1 MEEIKD
7 LLLKMQQQIVDEIE
21 EDRNK
26 SESAVTSDIGDSI
39 DHANE
44 ERSRELY
51 QLLCERDLKKLDQI
65 KEALERMKDDDYGV
79 CESCGDDIAKKRLM
93 AMPFT
98 RLCIK
103 CKNEEERTTGSD
115 VSIDS
120 PTHIPDISN
129 EDDYS

>member
-1 MEEIKD
+1 MKEIKD
-7 LLLKMQQQIVDEIE
+7 LLLKMQQEIVDEIE

-26 SESAVTSDIGDSI
+26 SESAVTRDIGDSI
-39 DHANE
+39 DYANE

-65 KEALERMKDDDYGV
+65 KDALQRIDDDDYGV
-79 CESCGDDIAKKRLM
+79 CESCGEEIAKKRLM
-93 AMPFT
+93 ALPFT
-98 RLCIK
+98 RLCIE

-115 VSIDS
+115 VSIDT
-120 PTHIPDISN
+120 PTHVPEISN

>member
-1 MEEIKD
+1 MEEIKK
-7 LLLKMQQQIVDEIE
+7 LLLQMQQEIVDEIE

-26 SESAVTSDIGDSI
+26 SESAVTNDIGDSI

-51 QLLCERDLKKLDQI
+51 QLLCERDLKKLDHI
-65 KEALERMKDDDYGV
+65 KEALERMEDGEYGL
-79 CESCGDDIAKKRLM
+79 CESCGEEIAKKRLM

-98 RLCIK
+98 RMCIE

-115 VSIDS
+115 IIFDV
-120 PTHIPDISN
+120 TAQVPDISN